1 MMARQRRLL
10 FFLITLCV
18 LVILFIEYLNLQGT
32 PSFTVAHYP
41 GSLQMNCNIDAAWQT
56 ISSDT
61 LSTITFG
68 SEFVE
73 SSNDLLC
80 TFKQMWNDEAL
91 CLLVTVHDDRIFKP
105 TKIDSAY
112 QWLNEW
118 DTDNVTLFFRRKSTD
133 GGGEIV
139 QKRFI
144 CGVHGTEDATDDG
157 TRYQLIIDAD
167 KYTLEIALPWSV
179 LSIDPRK
186 DPVYFDIQVTDHDK
200 YEMPDV
206 VASRETNL
214 GLSNYSSD
222 AWKSV
227 DHYAK
232 MILSVAE
239 Q

>member
-1 MMARQRRLL
+1 
-10 FFLITLCV
+10 
-18 LVILFIEYLNLQGT
+18 
-32 PSFTVAHYP
+32 
-41 GSLQMNCNIDAAWQT
+41 
-56 ISSDT
+56 
-61 LSTITFG
+61 
-68 SEFVE
+68 
-73 SSNDLLC
+73 
-80 TFKQMWNDEAL
+80 
-91 CLLVTVHDDRIFKP
+91 
-105 TKIDSAY
+105 
-112 QWLNEW
+112 
-118 DTDNVTLFFRRKSTD
+118 
-133 GGGEIV
+133 
-139 QKRFI
+139 
-144 CGVHGTEDATDDG
+144 
-157 TRYQLIIDAD
+157 LIIDAD